1 MTAGTE
7 TDLLAEWDAPADGPG
22 SRDDRIVRLYRRWE
36 QQPWSALAVDLS
48 ADRAIWGRIPVA
60 VRSEMEAAVTELG
73 GGDVA
78 VTRLLTPLIE
88 HAPKET
94 WRLFLSTQLSD
105 EAKHAVFFRR
115 YATEVFPGRVA
126 DDTPPAAGAPRA
138 ADAELTDFPDSAY
151 TTEFEPVLRAAVQ
164 AVRTDP
170 SPAGWYRASALYH
183 LITEGVLGVTV
194 LRLGQA
200 LSADPRM
207 CPGLA
212 EGVAAVFRDESRHI
226 GFGRTAA
233 GEGLA
238 TGYGGAIVEGY
249 RLGVATAARVMVG
262 PAREQ
267 HDLDNPR
274 WRSQRGQVK
283 RDRIA
288 DAFGR
293 AADQAHRLGLPVGRQ
308 ELQETWDAAVE
319 AAFRD
324 YRDRWGRPHAAD
336 PAAQEAM

>member
-1 MTAGTE
+1 MTAG
-7 TDLLAEWDAPADGPG
+7 TDLLAEWDAPADEPG
-22 SRDDRIVRLYRRWE
+22 SRDDRIDRLYRRWE

-48 ADRAIWGRIPVA
+48 ADRAIWGRIPVT

-78 VTRLLTPLIE
+78 VTRLLTPLID
-88 HAPKET
+88 HAPKEG
-94 WRLFLSTQLSD
+94 WRLFLTTQLSD
-105 EAKHAVFFRR
+105 ETKHAVFFRR
-115 YATEVFPGRVA
+115 YAGEVFPGSVA
-126 DDTPPAAGAPRA
+126 DP
-138 ADAELTDFPDSAY
+138 ELTDFPDSAY
-151 TTEFEPVLRAAVQ
+151 TTEFEPVLREAVL
-164 AVRTDP
+164 ALRAEP
-170 SPAGWYRASALYH
+170 SPAAWYRASALYH

-238 TGYGGAIVEGY
+238 TGHGAAIADGY

-267 HDLDNPR
+267 HDPANPR
-274 WRSQRGQVK
+274 WRAQRGQVK

-293 AADQAHRLGLPVGRQ
+293 TADQAGRLGLPVGRQ
-308 ELQETWDAAVE
+308 ELQETWDAAVR

-324 YRDRWGRPHAAD
+324 YRERWGRPHAAD